1 MAEHADILIVGAG
14 PVGAVCALA
23 LAQGEIFPLLLE
35 ARAADRRVSD
45 TRTLALSH
53 GSRLILERLGVWQRL
68 AGATPITAIDVSQKG
83 GFGHARLSAAEEG
96 VPALGYVL
104 GYDELTQALDDALQ
118 AVGLAVRHDA
128 AVKSALPGRAYATL
142 KLHDG
147 DLLTTRLAVIADG
160 GRSLQGEPRISKDY
174 GQVALVGRV
183 STDRPHGGLA
193 YERFTPQGPAALL
206 PRGDSYALVCV
217 ASPAEAERLLTLDD
231 GAFLAAL
238 RAHFGGRAGRFLAI
252 AERGRFPLRLAWQ
265 GSRAGERLVRIGNAA
280 QTLHP
285 VAGQGFNLGL
295 RDAWELAQAILD
307 APTDPGAAATLARYA
322 ASRQRDTLP
331 GMGFTDAL
339 VEIFSRDWTPLRR
352 ARGLGLFALQAVPPL
367 KHFVARRMMFGA
379 RG

>member
-14 PVGAVCALA
+14 PVGAMCALA
-23 LAQGEIFPLLLE
+23 LAQGGLSPLLLE
-35 ARAADRRVSD
+35 ARAADRKPSD

-53 GSRLILERLGVWQRL
+53 GSRLILERLGVWQQL
-68 AGATPITAIDVSQKG
+68 AGATPIISIDVSQKG
-83 GFGHARLSAAEEG
+83 GFGHARLSATEEG

-104 GYDELTQALDDALQ
+104 GYDELARALDGVLA
-118 AVGLAVRHDA
+118 AAGLTVRHDA
-128 AVKSALPGRAYATL
+128 AVKSALPGRVYATL

-147 DLLTTRLAVIADG
+147 DLLTARLAVIADG
-160 GRSLQGEPRISKDY
+160 GRSLQGEPHISKDY

-183 STDRPHGGLA
+183 DTDQTHDGLA

-206 PRGDSYALVCV
+206 PRGKGYALVWV
-217 ASPAEAERLLTLDD
+217 TNPAEAERLLALDD
-231 GAFLAAL
+231 DVFLAAL
-238 RAHFGGRAGRFLAI
+238 QDHFGGRAGRFLAI
-252 AERGRFPLRLAWQ
+252 AERGRFPLRLTWQ

-295 RDAWELAQAILD
+295 RDAWELAQTVLD
-307 APTDPGAAATLARYA
+307 APADPGAATTLARYA
-322 ASRQRDTLP
+322 AGRRRDTLP

-339 VEIFSRDWTPLRR
+339 VEIFSRDWAPLRR

>member
-23 LAQGEIFPLLLE
+23 LAQGGLSPVLLE
-35 ARAADRRVSD
+35 ARAADRKLADR
-45 TRTLALSH
+45 RTLALSH
-53 GSRLILERLGVWQRL
+53 GSRLILERLGVWQQL
-68 AGATPITAIDVSQKG
+68 AGATAITDIDISQKG
-83 GFGHARLSAAEEG
+83 GFGHARLSAAEEI
-96 VPALGYVL
+96 VPALGHVL
-104 GYDELTQALDDALQ
+104 GYDDLAHALDHAL
-118 AVGLAVRHDA
+118 AAAGLAVRHDA
-128 AVKSALPGRAYATL
+128 AVAAALPGRTYATL
-142 KLHDG
+142 RLHGG
-147 DLLTTRLAVIADG
+147 DLLTARLAVIADG
-160 GRSLQGEPRISKDY
+160 GRSLAGAAKIDKDY

-183 STDRPHGGLA
+183 RTDRPHGGLA

-206 PRGDSYALVCV
+206 PRGDSYALVWV
-217 ASPAEAERLLTLDD
+217 ASPAEAERLLALGDD
-231 GAFLAAL
+231 VFLAAL
-238 RAHFGGRAGRFLAI
+238 QNHFGGRAGRFLAI

-265 GSRAGERLVRIGNAA
+265 GSRAGKRLVRIGNAA

-295 RDAWELAQAILD
+295 RDAWELAQAVLD
-307 APTDPGAAATLARYA
+307 EPADPGAATTLARYA
-322 ASRQRDTLP
+322 ASRRRDTLP

-339 VEIFSRDWTPLRR
+339 VEIFSRDWGPLRR